1 MSKDFK
7 ACTKWFLILAGAIII
22 LMEIYVRR
30 QGYVFRISK
39 RIYRRKRQRD

>member
-22 LMEIYVRR
+22 FMEIQATKV
-30 QGYVFRISK
+30 I
-39 RIYRRKRQRD
+39 

>member
-22 LMEIYVRR
+22 LMEIYVTKA
-30 QGYVFRISK
+30 I
-39 RIYRRKRQRD
+39 